1 MSADSIIE
9 SMSNITITPIP
20 EPVKQRTR
28 PKVSE
33 EPMSIDH
40 FWDKIEK
47 QNKDKFKTMMKY
59 LLEEYGTGLHCN
71 RFTIGNCHEYAIEDL
86 INDTGLKAKINQN
99 EKRTDIY
106 IEGFRNISIKYS
118 STGAIKLHNSNNC
131 SNSDM
136 SMVDT
141 ILVTPTEW
149 WFLAPEEIE
158 KVGISLTD
166 YLENTGDGLQLLRKI
181 LKELK
186 NKNYPYK
193 FECVIGADKT
203 KCKNNEIA
211 RPFYE
216 IVKSKLGLE

>member
-20 EPVKQRTR
+20 EPVKQRIR

-47 QNKDKFKTMMKY
+47 QNKDKLKLIVNH
-59 LLEEYGTGLHCN
+59 LLEEYGTSLHCN
-71 RFTIGNCHEYAIEDL
+71 RFAFGNCLEYAIREL
-86 INDTGLKAKINQN
+86 INDTGLKATNNQN

-106 IEGFRNISIKYS
+106 IERFRNISIKYS

-149 WFLAPEEIE
+149 WFLVPEEIE
-158 KVGISLTD
+158 KIGISLSD
-166 YLENTGDGLQLLRKI
+166 YLKNTGDGLQLLRKI
-181 LKELK
+181 LTTLK
-186 NKNYPYK
+186 KNNYSYR

-203 KCKNNEIA
+203 NCKHKEIA
-211 RPFYE
+211 LIVYE